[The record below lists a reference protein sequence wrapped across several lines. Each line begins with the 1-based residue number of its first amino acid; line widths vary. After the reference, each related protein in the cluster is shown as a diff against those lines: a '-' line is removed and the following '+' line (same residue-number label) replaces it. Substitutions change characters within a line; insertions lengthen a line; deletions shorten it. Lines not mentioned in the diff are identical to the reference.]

1 MHVADLKKLLSEFA
15 QLDGVSAALVVG
27 RDGFVIEGVTT
38 EDVDLEALGA
48 VTASSL
54 AASDA
59 LAAELGRGRLFGL
72 MLEYEG
78 GPLVL
83 SPVGPEAILVIMG
96 NGSANL
102 GRIRLE
108 LKKRHEAIVDAL

>member
-1 MHVADLKKLLSEFA
+1 MSDLRKVLGEFT
-15 QLDGVSAALVVG
+15 QLDGVVAALVVG
-27 RDGFVIEGVTT
+27 RDGFVIEGAAT

-59 LAAELGRGRLFGL
+59 LSTDLGRGKLFGL

-78 GPLVL
+78 GPLVVA
-83 SPVGPEAILVIMG
+83 PVGSEAMLVVVG
-96 NGSANL
+96 NGTANL

-108 LKKRHEAIVDAL
+108 LKKRHHLVADAL

>member
-1 MHVADLKKLLSEFA
+1 MSDLRKVLGEFT

-27 RDGFVIEGVTT
+27 RDGFVIEGVAT

-54 AASDA
+54 SASDA
-59 LAAELGRGRLFGL
+59 LSTELGRGRLFGL

-78 GPLVL
+78 GPMVV
-83 SPVGPEAILVIMG
+83 SPVGAEAMLVIVG
-96 NGSANL
+96 NGTANL

-108 LKKRHEAIVDAL
+108 LKKRQQAVADAL

>member
-1 MHVADLKKLLSEFA
+1 MSDLRKVLGEFT

-27 RDGFVIEGVTT
+27 RDGFVIEGAAT
-38 EDVDLEALGA
+38 EDVDLETLGA

-59 LAAELGRGRLFGL
+59 LSVDLGRGRLFGL
-72 MLEYEG
+72 LLEYEA
-78 GPLVL
+78 GPLVVA
-83 SPVGPEAILVIMG
+83 PVGSEAMLVIVG
-96 NGSANL
+96 NGTANL

-108 LKKRHEAIVDAL
+108 LKKRHQAVADAL